1 MRQRISRDV
10 IVFLL
15 WDLPLRVVCIPSE
28 TLLGRTIFSFTSG
41 YPLEIAS
48 MLGMGAVSS
57 TSLTAGIP
65 SDTVL
70 VHAPAVLWVHMCVSS
85 AVFRRPCLFP
95 WCPSSP
101 VACMI
106 LTFPFLFIRVPGA
119 LRGRNLIEN
128 FHLGQLTVLV
138 FLTLSTYIL
147 YCGS

>member
-70 VHAPAVLWVHMCVSS
+70 VHAP
-85 AVFRRPCLFP
+85 
-95 WCPSSP
+95 
-101 VACMI
+101 
-106 LTFPFLFIRVPGA
+106 
-119 LRGRNLIEN
+119 
-128 FHLGQLTVLV
+128 TVL
-138 FLTLSTYIL
+138 
-147 YCGS
+147 